1 MEGVSATYL
10 LTQNLTHT
18 LQLQLQT
25 NNKLRTL
32 QLQLEILGWICNTLL
47 QQMQVWFYFQNY
59 KQLQDQD
66 NNYIILAMQ
75 YSTH

>member
-32 QLQLEILGWICNTLL
+32 QLQLEILGWLCDCSHTAATNTGMVLL
-47 QQMQVWFYFQNY
+47 SE
-59 KQLQDQD
+59 LQA
-66 NNYIILAMQ
+66 IAR
-75 YSTH
+75 SG